1 MQGASAQFNPT
12 LDRQMIDR
20 ARETDPE
27 ASESEWGGGFRSDI
41 AAFLDDACIEKV
53 TDYSRPLEIPPRQG
67 VTYHAFAD
75 PSGGRRDSFA
85 LAIGHKEGTGSGIF
99 HVCDVLRGRYP
110 PFDPESVVA
119 EYCQLLRSYRIHTIT
134 GDAYGA
140 AWVETAFTK
149 QGIRYIRSEMNKS
162 ALYLEALPLFMRENL
177 SIPNHPKLLR
187 ELRLLERRTSR
198 LSRDV
203 VDHGVNGSDDH
214 ANALAG
220 CLRCLASSI
229 DVDLAWIDGD
239 DDENQDGKRSH
250 VAQMLSSY
258 LFNRGIPF

>member
-1 MQGASAQFNPT
+1 M
-12 LDRQMIDR
+12 
-20 ARETDPE
+20 
-27 ASESEWGGGFRSDI
+27 
-41 AAFLDDACIEKV
+41 
-53 TDYSRPLEIPPRQG
+53 
-67 VTYHAFAD
+67 
-75 PSGGRRDSFA
+75 
-85 LAIGHKEGTGSGIF
+85 
-99 HVCDVLRGRYP
+99 RGRYP